1 MQCPQCDRAAPDDA
15 MFCPHC
21 GERLRMAA
29 RASAAPAS
37 IPTAASVLH
46 PTAAS
51 QRVEQDP
58 THFGG
63 AAPPEEQLW
72 SGRYSPQAMFGALLG
87 AAAISALVFLGVLIW
102 WRTVAGITT
111 LIVGLLLLWA
121 AFALT
126 LLYRRANVNYR
137 LTRYRLFHEHGI
149 LGRVTN
155 RMETIDIDDVT
166 VEQSLLNRM
175 MNVGTI
181 IVRSSDRTEP
191 VLRLRGIEHV
201 NDVADLI
208 DNTRR
213 AERQRRGLHLE
224 TT

>member
-1 MQCPQCDRAAPDDA
+1 MQCQQCGRPVADDA
-15 MFCPHC
+15 SFCPHC
-21 GERLRMAA
+21 GERLRAA
-29 RASAAPAS
+29 LPADPTPT
-37 IPTAASVLH
+37 PTAASVLH

-72 SGRYSPQAMFGALLG
+72 AGRYSPKAMFGAMIG
-87 AAAISALVFLGVLIW
+87 AAVISVLVFLGVLIW
-102 WRTVAGITT
+102 WRSVAGFTT
-111 LIVGLLLLWA
+111 LIIGLLLLWG
-121 AFALT
+121 AFGLT
-126 LLYRRANVNYR
+126 LLYRRANVQYR
-137 LTRYRLFHEHGI
+137 LTRYRLFHERGI
-149 LGRVTN
+149 LARTTN
-155 RMETIDIDDVT
+155 RLETIDIDDVT
-166 VEQSLLNRM
+166 VHQSLLDRL

-181 IVRSSDRTEP
+181 IVRSSDRTDPE
-191 VLRLRGIEHV
+191 LRLRGIE
-201 NDVADLI
+201 NATDVADLI

>member
-1 MQCPQCDRAAPDDA
+1 MQCPQCGRELPEDSQ
-15 MFCPHC
+15 FCPHC
-21 GERLRMAA
+21 GERLR
-29 RASAAPAS
+29 AAPIAAA
-37 IPTAASVLH
+37 PTAAEVLH
-46 PTAAS
+46 PTVAS

-72 SGRYSPQAMFGALLG
+72 SGRYSPKAMFGTLVG
-87 AAAISALVFLGVLIW
+87 AAIISVLVFLGVLIW
-102 WRTVAGITT
+102 WRSVGGFTT
-111 LIVGLLLLWA
+111 LIIGLLLLWG
-121 AFALT
+121 AFGVT
-126 LLYRRANVNYR
+126 LLYRRVNVSYR

-166 VEQSLLNRM
+166 VEQSLLNRLL
-175 MNVGTI
+175 NVGTI

-191 VLRLRGIEHV
+191 ILRLRGIENV
-201 NDVADLI
+201 KDVADLI